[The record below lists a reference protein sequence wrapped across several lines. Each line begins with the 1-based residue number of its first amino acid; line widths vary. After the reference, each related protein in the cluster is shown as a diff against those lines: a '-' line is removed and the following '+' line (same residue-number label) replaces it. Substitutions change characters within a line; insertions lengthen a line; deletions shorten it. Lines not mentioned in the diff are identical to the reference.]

1 MTHKTAV
8 SISLHAVLCNRYVS
22 YYFLKTLA
30 YACVGLRISYKSVIF
45 AYCYGIPMAQH
56 G

>member
-45 AYCYGIPMAQH
+45 AYCYGIPTAQH

>member
-1 MTHKTAV
+1 MFSWFM
-8 SISLHAVLCNRYVS
+8 SIMLTVVFCNRLVS

-30 YACVGLRISYKSVIF
+30 YACVGLRISCKSVIF
-45 AYCYGIPMAQH
+45 AYCYGIPMPQH

>member
-1 MTHKTAV
+1 MLTVV
-8 SISLHAVLCNRYVS
+8 SFNSLVS